1 MRVVQQKIVNRKTGN
16 KAQADR
22 ELSQLSIF
30 CGKNEGGKH
39 MKKIIAVLLCI
50 IFVFSSVGFA
60 SDNSIDEEITE
71 TTRSY
76 DEPWFQKVESI
87 QTLICSENFIFSE
100 VMEKLFQ
107 QKHFNDA
114 FYGLGEDVRSVLY
127 QHITQEDLYEL
138 RVYVKDSLIR
148 DSIYYHELQKTE
160 PLKRSDVYYLSS
172 YYDNYV
178 ELTRYM
184 DNTLSEEARKQSEDR
199 ALQNLNSH
207 YSMQAENYETY
218 LSMMQ
223 TSTSLNLEELL
234 GKISTLDDRGA
245 NINLLEV
252 QDFKNYLYQLFGFKD
267 LASEAEME
275 LSRMASLP
283 MALSA
288 GTVTSYS
295 KVTWGI
301 STGDYTVNNIQAFC
315 AEYQKTWPL
324 RNSSISSI
332 YQSTNEILRKAL
344 YYGYNGPGNTLGSD
358 AKALVLTSIA
368 ISDANI
374 GEAATG
380 VKATY
385 DEFYWDI
392 VNNPSKYP
400 TPPSNFKAY
409 IAVTESTSAQDLA
422 FYQIDPTG
430 YVSVSKSSENP
441 EITNGNSCYSLAGA
455 VFTLYTDS
463 ACTSAIGTLTT
474 DAAGNTGTL
483 SVNAGTYY
491 LKETSAPKGYS
502 ISSKVHTVSVSSGHT
517 TVVYA
522 TNKPQMDPV
531 GVLLG
536 KVDAETNANKPQNSA
551 SLKGA
556 QFTVKFYAGL
566 WDEGIDPATLGKSP
580 ARTWVFETDEDGFCE
595 YNSQY
600 LVSGNDLFIGSN
612 GMPSLPVG
620 TITIQ
625 ETQAPE
631 GYLLNK
637 EVFVRQIKSIGNAE
651 NIYTYNEPTIPE
663 QIFEVQL
670 TKYQSGTD
678 IPIPG
683 VEFEHAKPDG
693 STERLTTDTDG
704 KLSFKGLQYGSHTIR
719 EISVMEGYV
728 LNENI
733 ITFTVNKDN
742 SVVNTSEIDATKGD
756 VVFEMTEEGN
766 IRLYVYDNVDPYS
779 LIVHKGNHMENFLE
793 GAEFTLYADAEC
805 QTELTKE
812 ITDTNGELRF
822 EALSP
827 ERKYYLKETKAPAGY
842 RIPVDEDGNPYV
854 YEIYA
859 TSTPVKEE
867 FVLYI
872 NGEAYAETSGQF
884 HVSGPA
890 NAREA
895 HVSIVNDIGVVLP
908 HSGSSMTMIML
919 MLGTVFCCLA
929 LVVKRRSK
937 E

>member
-1 MRVVQQKIVNRKTGN
+1 
-16 KAQADR
+16 
-22 ELSQLSIF
+22 
-30 CGKNEGGKH
+30 

-87 QTLICSENFIFSE
+87 QTLICSGNFTFSE

-138 RVYVKDSLIR
+138 RVYVKESLIR

-184 DNTLSEEARKQSEDR
+184 DNTLSEEARQQSKDR

-207 YSMQAENYETY
+207 YSMQAKDFETY
-218 LSMMQ
+218 ISTMQ
-223 TSTSLNLEELL
+223 ASTSLNLEELI
-234 GKISTLDDRGA
+234 GEISTLDDRGA

-252 QDFKNYLYQLFGFKD
+252 QDFKNYLYQLFGFED
-267 LASEAEME
+267 LVSEAEME
-275 LSRMASLP
+275 LSRMASMP

-332 YQSTNEILRKAL
+332 YQSTNEVLRKAL

-358 AKALVLTSIA
+358 ARALVLTSIA

-374 GEAATG
+374 GEEATG

-430 YVSVSKSSENP
+430 YVSVSKSSEKP

-491 LKETSAPKGYS
+491 LKETTAPKGYS
-502 ISSKVHTVSVSSGHT
+502 ISSKIHTVSVSSGHT

-566 WDEGIDPATLGKSP
+566 WDEGTDPATLGKSP
-580 ARTWVFETDEDGFCE
+580 ARTWIFETDEDGFCE

-631 GYLLNK
+631 GYLINK
-637 EVFVRQIKSIGNAE
+637 EVYVRQIQSSGNAE

-683 VEFEHAKPDG
+683 VEFEH
-693 STERLTTDTDG
+693 TNR
-704 KLSFKGLQYGSHTIR
+704 
-719 EISVMEGYV
+719 MEVRNY
-728 LNENI
+728 
-733 ITFTVNKDN
+733 
-742 SVVNTSEIDATKGD
+742 
-756 VVFEMTEEGN
+756 
-766 IRLYVYDNVDPYS
+766 
-779 LIVHKGNHMENFLE
+779 
-793 GAEFTLYADAEC
+793 
-805 QTELTKE
+805 
-812 ITDTNGELRF
+812 
-822 EALSP
+822 
-827 ERKYYLKETKAPAGY
+827 
-842 RIPVDEDGNPYV
+842 
-854 YEIYA
+854 
-859 TSTPVKEE
+859 
-867 FVLYI
+867 
-872 NGEAYAETSGQF
+872 
-884 HVSGPA
+884 
-890 NAREA
+890 
-895 HVSIVNDIGVVLP
+895 
-908 HSGSSMTMIML
+908 
-919 MLGTVFCCLA
+919 
-929 LVVKRRSK
+929 
-937 E
+937 